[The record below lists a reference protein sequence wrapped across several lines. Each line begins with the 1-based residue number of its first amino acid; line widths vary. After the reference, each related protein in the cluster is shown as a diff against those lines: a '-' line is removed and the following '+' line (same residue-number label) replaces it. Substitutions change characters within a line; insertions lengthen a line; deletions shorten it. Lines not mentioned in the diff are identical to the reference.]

1 MTLAVMVAAA
11 LNLEVS
17 AQEKEKTKKE
27 KQSKEATVDAA
38 TQAVDASA
46 SGAVPAAPAAIQTMK
61 GLGAFGQLLPL
72 GERNLDVKIPSFR
85 NGVPSSMVRAGSMT
99 KVDDQ
104 NMEIEK
110 MDIRLYGETKDRDVR
125 VQLATAN
132 YNMPTQV
139 LSSEERSRI
148 SRQDFQ
154 LEGDEMIFD
163 TNTQQGKISGRVE
176 MIIFDT
182 AGLMT
187 ATPPADAAAGDSPE
201 NNSEAKADAATPTA
215 TGGAT
220 PAPTATPSPN
230 DK

>member
-1 MTLAVMVAAA
+1 MTLAVMVTAA
-11 LNLEVS
+11 LNLELS

-27 KQSKEATVDAA
+27 SQSTASEPADA
-38 TQAVDASA
+38 DASGVA
-46 SGAVPAAPAAIQTMK
+46 PVAQPAVQTMK

-72 GERNLDVKIPSFR
+72 GEKNLDVKIPSFR
-85 NGVPSSMVRAGSMT
+85 NGAPSSMVRAGSMT
-99 KVDDQ
+99 KVDEQ

-163 TNTQQGKISGRVE
+163 TNTQQGKITGRVE

-187 ATPPADAAAGDSPE
+187 ATPPADAAASTSEE
-201 NNSEAKADAATPTA
+201 NNSEAKADAATPNA
-215 TGGAT
+215 PGGAT
-220 PAPTATPSPN
+220 PAPSATPSPN